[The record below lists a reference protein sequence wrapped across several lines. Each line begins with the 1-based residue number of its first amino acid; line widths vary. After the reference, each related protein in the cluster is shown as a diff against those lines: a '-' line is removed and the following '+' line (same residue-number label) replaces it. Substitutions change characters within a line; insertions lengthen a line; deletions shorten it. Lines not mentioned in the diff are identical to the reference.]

1 MGLFGFGKKSISN
14 KEIDNVV
21 SSNFRKLGSP
31 GDIGQKSHK
40 DKFIEILND
49 LDQWAE
55 NQGFNNW
62 KRSAISGS
70 IEAILKN
77 TYRNTG
83 VDNIVSEYLKL
94 SNKIIMKM

>member
-21 SSNFRKLGSP
+21 ISHFQKLESP
-31 GDIGQKSHK
+31 KDIGQADHK
-40 DKFIEILND
+40 KKFVEMLKELD
-49 LDQWAE
+49 LWAE

-70 IEAILKN
+70 IEGTLRN

-83 VDNIVSEYLKL
+83 VDDIVSTYLEA